1 MGEKI
6 MSELVRERLAHAAR
20 ALRVTDPS
28 QYVGGLLERTFWL
41 PAGDPKYA
49 DNALSP
55 GAVPC
60 EPRFSEETPR
70 VLQFTIEPLA
80 PGTSPMSRRDE
91 ATREMRRLVSPNF
104 GRGALAWFDSRSEE
118 WRGFGSP
125 GRLAYGAW
133 FGSAFDEHGLR
144 ASTVYYELHPTQL
157 GALPRPLAMLVKLAQ
172 DSVPTLRPVFT
183 SITCSRDNGNQ
194 RVTFLH
200 RGPLRLADLEPLMAR
215 LGLAHQLP
223 AMMQVIGLT
232 LGGRFDLPEN
242 SVLLGLRVGAEGP
255 ELELEVMLGAVPDVP
270 PAFMELLALGLAE
283 RPRQLRELA
292 NWLNAFTPES
302 DAGPGDITVLKI
314 RTTPSSPPRVSLH
327 LRPVEF
333 EIKHGLAA
341 AMQERRP
348 VPVGAS

>member
-1 MGEKI
+1 MGEQS
-6 MSELVRERLAHAAR
+6 MSILVRKRLGDAAH
-20 ALRVTDPS
+20 ALRVADPS

-70 VLQFTIEPLA
+70 VLNFTIEPLA
-80 PGTSPMSRRDE
+80 PGTSPVSRRDE

-144 ASTVYYELHPTQL
+144 ASTVYYELHPSQL

-183 SITCSRDNGNQ
+183 SITCSRGNGNQ

-223 AMMQVIGLT
+223 AVMQVIGLT

-255 ELELEVMLGAVPDVP
+255 ELELEVLLGAVPDVP
-270 PAFMELLALGLAE
+270 SAFMELLALGLAE

-292 NWLNAFTPES
+292 QWLNAFTPES
-302 DAGPGDITVLKI
+302 DEGPGDITVLKI
-314 RTTPSSPPRVSLH
+314 RTTPTSPPRVSLH
-327 LRPVEF
+327 LRPIEF
-333 EIKHGLAA
+333 DIKNGLATST
-341 AMQERRP
+341 QERRA
-348 VPVGAS
+348 VAVGAS